1 MRKELFVYRS
11 RIAAPADEV
20 FRWHARPGAFE
31 RLTPPWEPVEVV
43 EKTGGIENGA
53 RVILRLR
60 IGPFSQLWVSEHRD
74 YEEGRQFRDVQISGP
89 FSYWVHTHRIEPDGP
104 SACFLEDHIEY
115 ALPCGE
121 LGRICG
127 GAFTRSKLERMFTYR
142 HQVTAHDVLQQQREK
157 GTTPMTVAIS
167 GASGLIGSAL
177 VPFLTTAGHR
187 VVRLV
192 RSLTQG
198 KQDVIQWDPERG
210 IVDTERLDGAD
221 ALVHLAGVNIADG
234 RWTPE
239 RKRVIRESRV
249 KGTRLLCEA
258 LARLPRPPKTLIC
271 ASAIGYYGNRGDEV
285 LGEESPPGD
294 GFLAEVCQAWEAATQ
309 PAEESGIRVVH
320 ARLGIVLS
328 LAGGALA
335 KMLLPFQLGLGGR
348 LGDGAQYMS
357 WITLDDVVGSLFHLL
372 ISEGMSGA
380 VNVVAPNSVT
390 NREFTKTLGLV
401 LKRPT
406 LFPVPTLALRFAL
419 GEMAD
424 ALLLASTRVQPQR
437 LLASEYEFRYPH
449 LEGGLRHVLGKM

>member
-1 MRKELFVYRS
+1 MRKELFVHRS
-11 RIAAPADEV
+11 RLSVPAEEV

-53 RVILRLR
+53 RVVLRFH
-60 IGPFSQLWVSEHRD
+60 IGPFSQRWVSKHQD
-74 YEEGRQFRDVQISGP
+74 YEEGRQFRDVQVSGP
-89 FSYWVHTHRIEPDGP
+89 FAHWVHTHRIEPDGP

-115 ALPCGE
+115 ALPFGE
-121 LGRICG
+121 IGRICG

-142 HQVTAHDVLQQQREK
+142 HQVTAHDVLQQRQGQ
-157 GTTPMTVAIS
+157 GTHPLTVAIS
-167 GASGLIGSAL
+167 GAGGLIGSAL

-187 VVRLV
+187 VMRLV
-192 RSLTQG
+192 RSSTQG
-198 KQDVIQWDPERG
+198 KQDAIQWDPERG
-210 IVDTERLDGAD
+210 IVDKVRLDGSD
-221 ALVHLAGVNIADG
+221 AVVHLAGANIADG

-239 RKRVIRESRV
+239 GKRLIRESRV

-258 LARLPRPPKTLIC
+258 LTRLPRPPKTLIC
-271 ASAIGYYGNRGDEV
+271 ASAIGYYGNRRDEV
-285 LGEESPPGD
+285 LGEESSPGD

-328 LAGGALA
+328 PAGGALA

-357 WITLDDVVGSLFHLL
+357 WTTLDDVVGALFHIL
-372 ISEGMSGA
+372 ISESVSGA
-380 VNVVAPNSVT
+380 VNVVAPNPVT

-406 LFPVPTLALRFAL
+406 LFPVPALALHFVL

-424 ALLLASTRVQPQR
+424 ALLLASTRVEPQR
-437 LLASEYEFRYPH
+437 LLASEYAFRYPG
-449 LEGGLRHVLGKM
+449 LEDGLRHVLGKA